1 MEDIL
6 IEEDVSDLKRSDRKN
21 RYIDYFSRMVFEGM
35 VLILLTLFLGYYI
48 LLGYFLALIIFLPL
62 PIPRVPDHYEIT
74 PKHIVLNKDK
84 QFRVKRSYRLET
96 GSKHVSIYSMH
107 REILRLYS
115 EDPKKIAETL
125 HEIMGKG

>member
-21 RYIDYFSRMVFEGM
+21 RYVDYFSRMVFEGM
-35 VLILLTLFLGYYI
+35 VLILLILFFGYYV

-62 PIPRVPDHYEIT
+62 PIPRNPDHYEIT
-74 PKHIVLNKDK
+74 SKHIVLNKDK
-84 QFRVKRSYRLET
+84 PFRVKKSYRLET
-96 GSKHVSIYSMH
+96 GSNYVSIYSMH

-125 HEIMGKG
+125 HKIMGKD

>member
-35 VLILLTLFLGYYI
+35 VLILLILFFGYYV

-62 PIPRVPDHYEIT
+62 PIPRIPDHYEIT
-74 PKHIVLNKDK
+74 PNQIVINKNK
-84 QFRVKRSYRLET
+84 PFRVKRSYKLET
-96 GSKHVSIYSMH
+96 GSNHVSIYSMH

-115 EDPKKIAETL
+115 EDPKKIAEIL
-125 HEIMGKG
+125 HEIMGKV